1 ATIGNGVNGVKT
13 KAEDLDGAMQRLQS
27 AKANKDQSKAS
38 ENSIDADPTNKTA
51 FDNAI
56 TQAESYLN
64 KDHGANKDKQ
74 AV

>member
-1 ATIGNGVNGVKT
+1 MVQCNDYN
-13 KAEDLDGAMQRLQS
+13 QQS
-27 AKANKDQSKAS
+27 QIKNQTKAS
-38 ENSIDADPTNKTA
+38 ENYIDADPTNKTA

-74 AV
+74 AVEPSNSKCNVY